1 MDLIWYGILYSFVG
15 FLLEVAF
22 ARATGAHKQDRKCF
36 LLLPLCPV
44 YGLGAVAILL
54 LPGSVQR
61 NPILLFLG
69 SALCASVVEYAM
81 SLFYEKCWGVSFWN
95 YSALRGN
102 VRGRIC
108 LPFSLC
114 WGVLGIA
121 LVYGVQP
128 LLSPLVSLLPHF
140 LLPPVV
146 VLLLADFLASGALLR
161 QTHSTDSL
169 MWYRSPRL

>member
-1 MDLIWYGILYSFVG
+1 MDLVWYGILYSFAG

-22 ARATGAHKQDRKCF
+22 ARATGARKQDRKCF

-54 LPGSVQR
+54 LPEGVQG
-61 NPILLFLG
+61 NLLLLFFG
-69 SALCASVVEYAM
+69 SALAATAVEYAM

-102 VRGRIC
+102 VQGRVC

-114 WGVLGIA
+114 WGLLGIA

-128 LLSPLVSLLPHF
+128 LLSPVVSLLPRF
-140 LLPPVV
+140 LLPPAI
-146 VLLLADFLASGALLR
+146 VLLLADFMVSGALLR
-161 QTHSTDSL
+161 QSHSTDSL
-169 MWYRSPRL
+169 MWYRASRL